1 MFRAPV
7 CESVEGVPKG
17 WEEVVPWVMR
27 RDDVGMLSARGRG
40 RAWSIVVEDMRC
52 DGAKEK

>member
-52 DGAKEK
+52 DGAMEK